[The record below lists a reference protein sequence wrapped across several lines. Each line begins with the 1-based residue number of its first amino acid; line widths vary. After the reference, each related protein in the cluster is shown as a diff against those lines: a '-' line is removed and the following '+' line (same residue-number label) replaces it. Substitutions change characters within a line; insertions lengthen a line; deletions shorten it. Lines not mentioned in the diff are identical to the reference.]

1 MTVVLAIESATDAA
15 GVALADGSGLLAEVR
30 VGRGR
35 RHAETIAP
43 GVEAVCRLAGI
54 ALREVDVVVVDVG
67 PGLFTGLRVGIA
79 TAKGI
84 AFGLGLPMVP
94 VTSLDVL
101 AAAVAAGRPASR
113 SGRTLVAVVDARRGE
128 VFWAR
133 YRLDW
138 GSMRPVAPGA
148 EAGLGGAEA
157 GLGGVEAG
165 LGGVEAGI
173 GGAGARR
180 SGAPG
185 SAGTGGTS
193 GATGTAWDARSDGI
207 SDIDDMWSGAGGLVV
222 PVRLSEPRA
231 SAPDVLA
238 AEIKVL
244 AGIET
249 DPPLVV
255 GDGALRYAAVLAGTG
270 AIAVHGVLARPM
282 VDVLAAVGVW
292 RADAGLVEDPAGVD
306 ALYVREADARINWER
321 RRPQRPAAGDTGG
334 NAEGGSAGAGDT
346 EGDAAGG
353 AAPVTGAVTGQPAP

>member
-15 GVALADGSGLLAEVR
+15 GVALADGSGVLAEIR

-43 GVEAVCRLAGI
+43 GVETVCRLAGI
-54 ALREVDVVVVDVG
+54 ALRDVDAVVVDVG

-101 AAAVAAGRPASR
+101 AAAVAAGRPATG
-113 SGRTLVAVVDARRGE
+113 SGRTVVAVVDARRGE

-133 YRLDW
+133 YRIDRD
-138 GSMRPVAPGA
+138 SIRPSAPGGD
-148 EAGLGGAEA
+148 AGAVGGDAGVLGGD
-157 GLGGVEAG
+157 
-165 LGGVEAGI
+165 
-173 GGAGARR
+173 AGAVGGDARM

-185 SAGTGGTS
+185 SAGIGGF
-193 GATGTAWDARSDGI
+193 GDVTGTGRDESSGI
-207 SDIDDMWSGAGGLVV
+207 AGTWSGAGGLAV

-238 AEIKVL
+238 TELTAL

-255 GDGALRYAAVLAGTG
+255 GDGALRYAAALAGTG
-270 AIAVHGVLARPM
+270 AVAVHAVLARPM

-292 RADAGLVEDPAGVD
+292 RAGAGLVEDPAGVD
-306 ALYVREADARINWER
+306 ALYVREADVRINWER
-321 RRPQRPAAGDTGG
+321 RRPQRPAAGDGRVEAGG
-334 NAEGGSAGAGDT
+334 DAGGV
-346 EGDAAGG
+346 GDAAGG
-353 AAPVTGAVTGQPAP
+353 TVPVAGTVTGQPAL